1 MRVRKSRVRCGGLAA
16 DEWDVTGFAWRD
28 LADGTPEALAAVDAA
43 IEACGAPSRERAER
57 VALIATA
64 IGGRLGL
71 ADALIGRIA
80 IAGGLRDIG
89 MCAVP
94 EAILSKQ
101 GPLTSS
107 EMEEI
112 KRHPEAGQRLVDDAG
127 MPEIGTWIRHHH
139 ERWDGSGYPDCLS
152 GPEIPIE
159 SRILAIADALA
170 AMTVERPYRSAMGA
184 EMAGL
189 EIKASAGTQFDPGI
203 ARIVIALLERDAFA
217 GEEPEV
223 TAPVPEQPSRA

>member
-1 MRVRKSRVRCGGLAA
+1 
-16 DEWDVTGFAWRD
+16 
-28 LADGTPEALAAVDAA
+28 
-43 IEACGAPSRERAER
+43 

-80 IAGGLRDIG
+80 IAGQLRDIG
-89 MCAVP
+89 MSSVP

-101 GPLTSS
+101 GPLTAS

-112 KRHPEAGQRLVDDAG
+112 KRHPEAGQALVDDAG
-127 MPEIGTWIRHHH
+127 LPEVGTWIRHHH
-139 ERWDGSGYPDCLS
+139 ERWDGNGYPDKLC

-203 ARIVIALLERDAFA
+203 ARIVIALLERDAFS
-217 GEEPEV
+217 PEDSPV
-223 TAPVPEQPSRA
+223 GAVVPEQPSRA

>member
-1 MRVRKSRVRCGGLAA
+1 
-16 DEWDVTGFAWRD
+16 VTGLNWRD
-28 LADGTPEALAAVDAA
+28 LAVGPQEAVDALA
-43 IEACGAPSRERAER
+43 IAVDAGGTAAGERAER

-64 IGGRLGL
+64 IGGRLGV

-80 IAGGLRDIG
+80 VAGRLRDVG
-89 MCAVP
+89 MSAVP
-94 EAILSKQ
+94 PAILSKQ
-101 GPLTSS
+101 GPLTAA
-107 EMEEI
+107 EMAEV
-112 KRHPEAGQRLVDDAG
+112 KRHPEEGERLVAAAG
-127 MPEIGTWIRHHH
+127 MDEIGCWIRHHH
-139 ERWDGSGYPDCLS
+139 ERWDGNGYPDGLC

-217 GEEPEV
+217 TEERTEPALSGAE
-223 TAPVPEQPSRA
+223 ADPHPAAG

>member
-1 MRVRKSRVRCGGLAA
+1 VSGFDWKDQAA
-16 DEWDVTGFAWRD
+16 GP
-28 LADGTPEALAAVDAA
+28 PEALAAVDAA
-43 IEACGAPSRERAER
+43 LAACGPRARVRADR

-80 IAGGLRDIG
+80 IAGSLRDIG
-89 MCAVP
+89 MSEVP

-101 GPLTSS
+101 GPLTSV
-107 EMEEI
+107 EMAEI
-112 KRHPEAGQRLVDDAG
+112 QRHPEAGQKLVEDAG
-127 MPEIGTWIRHHH
+127 MPEIGKWIRHHH
-139 ERWDGSGYPDCLS
+139 ERWDGNGYPDALS
-152 GPEIPIE
+152 GPQIPIE

-170 AMTVERPYRSAMGA
+170 AMTAERPYRSAMGA

-217 GEEPEV
+217 NDDDASAGEAPSIPE
-223 TAPVPEQPSRA
+223 ESRA

>member
-1 MRVRKSRVRCGGLAA
+1 MTGL
-16 DEWDVTGFAWRD
+16 DWRD
-28 LADGTPEALAAVDAA
+28 LAAGPPDAVEALASAIDAGDA
-43 IEACGAPSRERAER
+43 GARERAER

-64 IGGRLGL
+64 IGGRLGI

-80 IAGGLRDIG
+80 IAGRLRDVG
-89 MCAVP
+89 MSVVP

-101 GPLTSS
+101 GPLTAA
-107 EMEEI
+107 EMAEV
-112 KRHPEAGQRLVDDAG
+112 KRHPEAGANLVAAAG
-127 MPEIGTWIRHHH
+127 LAEIDKWIRHHH
-139 ERWDGSGYPDCLS
+139 ERWDGNGYPDGLS

-170 AMTVERPYRSAMGA
+170 AMTAERPYRSAMGA

-203 ARIVIALLERDAFA
+203 ARIVIALLERDAFTA
-217 GEEPEV
+217 GDGPEAEPV
-223 TAPVPEQPSRA
+223 SEQPSRA